1 MGVGVVGGTS
11 QLEGI
16 YNAVT
21 NSPKPAI
28 VDPMLQPAFYVTTNN
43 MYPSTILIYNHYM
56 QLIGTTYQGNESYSM
71 NQWTSSYGT
80 EFNENYGYNSSY
92 STSGTGY
99 FHTACLGRSNYLGH
113 RYFEVTSSP
122 TSNSDIKVHHR
133 GNGGNGINY
142 AGWYYLGNIVSDS
155 TTNAHKVIIG
165 VTGTSLYLTGNS
177 SKEFGQAA
185 HSSFT
190 KGYNGSIS
198 GVFSGLGA
206 VSSAVASGISY
217 NATTK
222 TLLILGR
229 DGYSHY
235 PIIYTNVDHPAGY
248 LGNVEGW
255 IAHILTK
262 PKYVN
267 TSSAAYKPTNGGS
280 EDQVRAQVTLTDTGR
295 IYYFTQITNYGATS
309 SYWTF
314 NGTTISANTHLSSQ
328 SWTNISGI
336 ANDTTWGGG
345 SQYNMTNDT
354 NTIFLYSQA
363 YYYMGGMYGI
373 YIDVKTGRALHN
385 YTWQTSDT
393 CSMAPFGKN
402 KFITGQTSNADS
414 GSGFYAKVFSFDQEY
429 QYRTGGQGSTNSVV
443 SVGDSITSGVGTQ
456 WMDSPYHSTNYPSV
470 CQVNGYD
477 KALVGGQK

>member
-28 VDPMLQPAFYVTTNN
+28 MDPMLQPAFYLTNSS
-43 MYPSTILIYNHYM
+43 MYPSSILVYNHYLQM
-56 QLIGTTYQGNESYSM
+56 VGTIVQAHESYSM
-71 NQWTSSYGT
+71 NTWSSSYGT
-80 EFNENYGYNSSY
+80 EFNDSLGYSNTT
-92 STSGTGY
+92 STTGTGY
-99 FHTACLGRSNYLGH
+99 FSAACLGRSNYLGH
-113 RYFEVTSSP
+113 RYIEIASSP
-122 TSNSDIKVHHR
+122 SSNIDFKAHHR
-133 GNGGNGINY
+133 GHGGSGINY

-165 VTGTSLYLTGNS
+165 VSGTSLYLTGNS

-198 GVFSGLGA
+198 AVFSGLGA

-235 PIIYTNVDHPAGY
+235 PIIYTGVDHPAGY
-248 LGNVEGW
+248 LGNVDGW
-255 IAHILTK
+255 ISHILTK

-267 TSSAAYKPTNGGS
+267 TASAAYKPTNQS
-280 EDQVRAQVTLTDTGR
+280 NDDQLRAQVVMTDTGR
-295 IYYFTQITNYGATS
+295 IYYFNQIYNWGATS

-314 NGTTISANTHLSSQ
+314 NGTSISANTQLSSQ
-328 SWTNISGI
+328 NWTNVYGI
-336 ANDTTWGGG
+336 ANDNTYGGG

-354 NTIFLYSQA
+354 NSIFLYSQA
-363 YYYMGGMYGI
+363 YYYLGGMFGI

-385 YTWQTSDT
+385 YVWQTSNVV
-393 CSMAPFGKN
+393 SMAPVGKN
-402 KFITGQTSNADS
+402 KFIAGYSENAD
-414 GSGFYAKVFSFDQEY
+414 GGPGFYAKLFSFDQEY
-429 QYRTGGQGSTNSVV
+429 QYRAGNQGSNNSVI
-443 SVGDSITSGVGTQ
+443 SVGDTITGGYNTA

-470 CQVNGYD
+470 CQINGYD